1 MSKRGG
7 TPMRTAGPLPRCELL
22 PLGGQRSGDS
32 RKRGGT
38 STTRIDR
45 HEEGSALFV
54 VMVLL
59 LTMVWFA
66 VSAFR
71 ISSQQ
76 VQMVGNAQ
84 AEQHATAAAQRAIDL
99 TISSNQFTVDP
110 ATVAAIPISTD
121 VDGDG
126 KDDFTARL
134 TPQPKCIRVRPL
146 KTMELDITKA
156 SDLACLQSS
165 GSGGNLREIPGTPV
179 ASGNSLCANSEW
191 DIGAAVDDPASNTA
205 VTVHQ
210 GVAIRVAR
218 DDAASFCK

>member
-1 MSKRGG
+1 MSRRRRESRAPARARAGERG
-7 TPMRTAGPLPRCELL
+7 
-22 PLGGQRSGDS
+22 SV
-32 RKRGGT
+32 
-38 STTRIDR
+38 
-45 HEEGSALFV
+45 LFV

-66 VSAFR
+66 ASVFR

-76 VQMVGNAQ
+76 LQMVGNAQ

-126 KDDFTARL
+126 KNDFTARL

-146 KTMELDITKA
+146 KTMELDISKP
-156 SDLACLQSS
+156 SDLVCLQSS

-218 DDAASFCK
+218 DDAANFCK

>member
-1 MSKRGG
+1 VSSRRREGRALARSRAGERG
-7 TPMRTAGPLPRCELL
+7 
-22 PLGGQRSGDS
+22 SV
-32 RKRGGT
+32 
-38 STTRIDR
+38 
-45 HEEGSALFV
+45 LFV

-66 VSAFR
+66 VSVFR

-76 VQMVGNAQ
+76 LQMVGNAQ

-110 ATVAAIPISTD
+110 AKVAAIPISTD

-126 KDDFTARL
+126 KNDFTARL
-134 TPQPKCIRVRPL
+134 APQPKCIRVRPL
-146 KTMELDITKA
+146 KTMELDISKA
-156 SDLACLQSS
+156 SDLACMQSS
-165 GSGGNLREIPGTPV
+165 GSGGNLRETPGAPV

-218 DDAASFCK
+218 DDAATFCK

>member
-1 MSKRGG
+1 MTRARARERGV
-7 TPMRTAGPLPRCELL
+7 
-22 PLGGQRSGDS
+22 
-32 RKRGGT
+32 
-38 STTRIDR
+38 
-45 HEEGSALFV
+45 ALFV

-59 LTMVWFA
+59 LAMVWLA
-66 VSAFR
+66 LSAFR

-76 VQMVGNAQ
+76 LQMVGNEQ
-84 AEQHATAAAQRAIDL
+84 AEQHATAAAQRAIDF

-110 ATVAAIPISTD
+110 AAVAGTPVATD

-126 KDDFTARL
+126 KDDLTAHL
-134 TPQPKCIRVRPL
+134 TPRPKCVRVRPI

-156 SDLACLQSS
+156 TDRVCLQSS
-165 GSGGNLREIPGTPV
+165 GSGGSLRETPGAPV

-191 DIGAAVDDPASNTA
+191 DIGAAVDDAASNTA

-218 DDAASFCK
+218 ADATNFCK

>member
-1 MSKRGG
+1 M
-7 TPMRTAGPLPRCELL
+7 MRA
-22 PLGGQRSGDS
+22 RS
-32 RKRGGT
+32 RER
-38 STTRIDR
+38 
-45 HEEGSALFV
+45 GSALFV

-59 LTMVWFA
+59 LTMLWFA
-66 VSAFR
+66 VSVFR

-76 VQMVGNAQ
+76 LQMVGNAQ

-99 TISSNQFTVDP
+99 TISSNKFTVDP
-110 ATVAAIPISTD
+110 ATVAAKPISTD

-126 KDDFTARL
+126 KDDLTARM
-134 TPQPKCIRVRPL
+134 TPQPKCIRVRPI
-146 KTMELDITKA
+146 KTMELDVTKA
-156 SDLACLQSS
+156 PDRACLVSS
-165 GSGGNLREIPGTPV
+165 GSGGNLRETPGAPV

-218 DDAASFCK
+218 DDAATFCK

>member
-1 MSKRGG
+1 V
-7 TPMRTAGPLPRCELL
+7 PRTRTGER
-22 PLGGQRSGDS
+22 
-32 RKRGGT
+32 
-38 STTRIDR
+38 
-45 HEEGSALFV
+45 GSALFV

-66 VSAFR
+66 LSAFR

-84 AEQHATAAAQRAIDL
+84 AEQHATDAAQRAIDL
-99 TISSNQFTVDP
+99 TISSNQFTADP
-110 ATVAAIPISTD
+110 AAVAATPIASD

-126 KDDFTARL
+126 TDDLTAHL
-134 TPQPKCIRVRPL
+134 TPQPKCVRVRPI

-156 SDLACLQSS
+156 SDRACLQSS
-165 GSGGNLREIPGTPV
+165 GSGGSLIETPGAPV

-191 DIGAAVDDPASNTA
+191 DIVAAVADPASNTE

-218 DDAASFCK
+218 DKAANFCK